1 MTDWENSRKIL
12 YPLGVTL
19 EKDGAVIMAQ
29 AEGENAALLLYEAGG
44 KTPCERIPFLQETV
58 WETYGSFAWKTGIS
72 GIWNIRSRWT
82 GG

>member
-29 AEGENAALLLYEAGG
+29 AE
-44 KTPCERIPFLQETV
+44 
-58 WETYGSFAWKTGIS
+58 
-72 GIWNIRSRWT
+72 
-82 GG
+82 

>member
-29 AEGENAALLLYEAGG
+29 AEGTNAALLLYEDGG
-44 KTPCERIPFLQETV
+44 KTPCERIPFL
-58 WETYGSFAWKTGIS
+58 
-72 GIWNIRSRWT
+72 
-82 GG
+82 